1 MTLISFPVNSF
12 DHFRNCLP
20 DILEE
25 EISRVSIRLKLQSSP
40 QTDEERMLYKEKLDR
55 LTALKYISQLRKGKL
70 SREDFG
76 LKVELTAL

>member
-20 DILEE
+20 EILDE
-25 EISRVSIRLKLQSSP
+25 EISRVSIRLKLQHST
-40 QTDEERMLYKEKLDR
+40 QTDEERKLYKEKLDR

-70 SREDFG
+70 SREDFS